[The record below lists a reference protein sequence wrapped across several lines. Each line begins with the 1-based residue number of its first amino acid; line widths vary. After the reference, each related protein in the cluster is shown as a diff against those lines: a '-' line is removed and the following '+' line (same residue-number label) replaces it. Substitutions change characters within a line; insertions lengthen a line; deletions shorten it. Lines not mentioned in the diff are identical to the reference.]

1 MLQYVTNILKKMVK
15 KRKVQKEK
23 YTEYKSISELDDT
36 EKRLFMI
43 AYEKMEDAYAPY
55 SNFHVGSAVLLKNGV
70 IVGGSNQENASY
82 GLSMC
87 AERTALFNAGSNY
100 PDTAV
105 EKLVVVTKNYNKA
118 VENESKKGK
127 KKDNHENCILAPCGA
142 CRQVILEYENRF
154 ENNINI
160 LLIDSKGKVYKFNTV
175 KQILPFAFGGYF
187 LK

>member
-1 MLQYVTNILKKMVK
+1 MVK

-23 YTEYKSISELDDT
+23 YTEYKSITELNVT
-36 EKRLFMI
+36 EQKLFEI
-43 AYEKMEDAYAPY
+43 AYEKMKDAYAPY

-70 IVGGSNQENASY
+70 MVGGSNQENASY

-100 PDTAV
+100 PNTAV

-118 VENESKKGK
+118 EENDKNKKGRK
-127 KKDNHENCILAPCGA
+127 NNHENCILAPCGA

-154 ENNINI
+154 ENDISI

>member
-1 MLQYVTNILKKMVK
+1 MVK

-23 YTEYKSISELDDT
+23 YTEYKSITELNVT
-36 EKRLFMI
+36 EQKLFEI
-43 AYEKMEDAYAPY
+43 AYDKMKDAYAPY

-70 IVGGSNQENASY
+70 MVGGSNQENASY

-100 PDTAV
+100 PNTAV

-118 VENESKKGK
+118 EENDKNKKGRK
-127 KKDNHENCILAPCGA
+127 NNHENCILAPCGA

-154 ENNINI
+154 ENDISI

>member
-1 MLQYVTNILKKMVK
+1 MVK

-23 YTEYKSISELDDT
+23 YTEYKSISELNET
-36 EKRLFMI
+36 EQKLFEI
-43 AYEKMEDAYAPY
+43 AYDKMKDAYAPY

-70 IVGGSNQENASY
+70 MVGGSNQENASY

-100 PDTAV
+100 PNTAV

-118 VENESKKGK
+118 EENDKKKKGNK
-127 KKDNHENCILAPCGA
+127 NDHENCILAPCGA

-154 ENNINI
+154 ENDISI

>member
-1 MLQYVTNILKKMVK
+1 MVK

-23 YTEYKSISELDDT
+23 YTEYKSIAELNET
-36 EKRLFMI
+36 EQKLFEI
-43 AYEKMEDAYAPY
+43 AYEKMQDAYAPY
-55 SNFHVGSAVLLKNGV
+55 SNFHEASAVLLKNGV
-70 IVGGSNQENASY
+70 MVGGSNQENASY

-100 PDTAV
+100 PNTAV

-118 VENESKKGK
+118 EENDKKKKGNK
-127 KKDNHENCILAPCGA
+127 NDHENCILAPCGA

-154 ENNINI
+154 ENDINI